1 MVERFTR
8 RSLLAGLGAL
18 SALVLG
24 AQAFRRASATS
35 TADELY
41 ELDGWLLS
49 RADLEIIAN
58 IQQRMFFDI
67 RKG

>member
-1 MVERFTR
+1 MMVERFTR
-8 RSLLAGLGAL
+8 RSLIAGLGTL

-24 AQAFRRASATS
+24 AQAFCQASATD

-49 RADLEIIAN
+49 RADLEIVAN
-58 IQQRMFFDI
+58 IQQRTIFDP
-67 RKG
+67 